1 MALCPSSAHGVIF
14 LVAKLASKANGTDA
28 AGVPVIEDGSVAL
41 EMSMFSVCKTDF
53 GKIN

>member
-14 LVAKLASKANGTDA
+14 LVVKLVSKANGTDA